1 MPTSTDLVES
11 ATARPARRDDPRI
24 VMTLDAGGTGL
35 KFSAIRASQPIAGS
49 LTLPTE
55 ADNLERCLGNIVE
68 GFRRIKNQ
76 LPESPVA
83 ISFAFPGPA
92 DYPAGIV
99 SNIGNLPAFRGGVAL
114 GPMLADH
121 FRIPV
126 FINNDGDLFVYG
138 EAIAGFLPYV
148 NGLLESAGSPKR
160 YGNLFGITLGTGL
173 GGGIVRNGELF
184 IGDNSAGGEVWLLR
198 DKIDSSVNAEEGAS
212 IRAVRRVYASQCGIS
227 VDQAPEPRVIYEIG
241 MGSVEGNRAAAIE
254 AFRRMGEVAGDVI
267 AQALTLVDGL
277 AVIGGGIAGAH
288 PLFLPSLV
296 AAMND
301 TYGGTK
307 GMRRLI
313 PRAFNLEDAAERET
327 FLRGEAT
334 ELTVPGSTRKVRYDP
349 LQRTAVG
356 LSRLGTS
363 EAVAIGAYAFALKRL
378 EDEARQT
385 EERQTPV

>member
-1 MPTSTDLVES
+1 MPASTHLVEG
-11 ATARPARRDDPRI
+11 AAPDRTCRDNPRI

-35 KFSAIRASQPIAGS
+35 KFSAIRANQPVAGS

-55 ADNLERCLGNIVE
+55 ADNLERCLGNIVQ
-68 GFRRIKNQ
+68 GFRRIKGQ
-76 LPESPVA
+76 LPELPVA

-92 DYPAGIV
+92 DYPAGII

-114 GPMLADH
+114 GPILEDR
-121 FRIPV
+121 FGIPV

-148 NGLLESAGSPKR
+148 NRLLDGAGSPKR
-160 YGNLFGITLGTGL
+160 YRNLFGVTLGTGL
-173 GGGIVRNGELF
+173 GGGIVRNSELF

-198 DKIDSSVNAEEGAS
+198 DKLDPAVNAEEGAS
-212 IRAVRRVYASQCGIS
+212 IRAVRRVYASECGIP

-241 MGSVEGNRAAAIE
+241 MGSAQGNRAAAIE

-288 PLFLPSLV
+288 PLFLPALV

-301 TYGGTK
+301 TYSGTK

-313 PRAFNLEDAAERET
+313 PRAFNLEDPVERET
-327 FLRGEAT
+327 FLRGEVKEIAISGT
-334 ELTVPGSTRKVRYDP
+334 ARTLRYDP
-349 LQRTAVG
+349 LQRTGVG

-363 EAVAIGAYAFALKRL
+363 QAVAIGAYAFALSRL
-378 EDEARQT
+378 DKAKEADQYPT
-385 EERQTPV
+385 SL